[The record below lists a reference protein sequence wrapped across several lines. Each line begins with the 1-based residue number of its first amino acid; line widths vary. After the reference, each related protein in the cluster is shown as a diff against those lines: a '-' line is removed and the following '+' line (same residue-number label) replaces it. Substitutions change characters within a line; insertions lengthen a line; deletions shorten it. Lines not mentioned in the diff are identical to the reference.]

1 MFVCVLFF
9 MTTKVIV
16 WLETV
21 IDGALELKF
30 KDRVERIGTPP
41 GMVRVWKL
49 YAASC

>member
-16 WLETV
+16 WMETV
-21 IDGALELKF
+21 IYGALELKF
-30 KDRVERIGTPP
+30 KDRVERIGTPR
-41 GMVRVWKL
+41 MVRVRKL